1 MIHWVDVKF
10 ERWGSWVQ
18 MGHGLGSRGLTAS
31 WGAVGRC
38 NVREAFIPIK
48 SIEDSRLDDWVKSL
62 SPEDQTILFEVYC
75 TSHTSMQHARI
86 LKMSTRTLYAR
97 LHSLQAS
104 YTRRNERPE
113 K

>member
-1 MIHWVDVKF
+1 MIQWVDARF
-10 ERWGSWVQ
+10 TRWGGWVQ
-18 MGHGLGSRGLTAS
+18 MDHGLGSRGLSAS
-31 WGAVGRC
+31 WGSVGRS
-38 NVREAFIPIK
+38 NVREAFIPIT
-48 SIEDSRLDDWVKSL
+48 SIEDSRIDDWVRSL
-62 SPEDQTILFEVYC
+62 STQDQAILFEVYC

-104 YTRRNERPE
+104 YTRRNEKPE